1 MISDGNNLMD
11 SVDRG
16 TTDLRAVEAGTRAAG
31 AFAVRTA
38 ADVLA
43 DTVRFA
49 GGAALQQGTVFE
61 RAVRDLTVAANHLL
75 VNESAYENHAQFL
88 LGVDGADPL
97 A

>member
-1 MISDGNNLMD
+1 M
-11 SVDRG
+11 
-16 TTDLRAVEAGTRAAG
+16 
-31 AFAVRTA
+31 RTA
-38 ADVLA
+38 SDVLA

-88 LGVDGADPL
+88 LGLAGADPL